1 MLIDRVYQTV
11 QALMNKD
18 QLGYF
23 KPMVFNLFA
32 ADAQRKEY
40 NNYFTALKTNVRK
53 MNWMLDGKDFANMSE
68 HNRQLLEYFS
78 SIAHLTKIPRR
89 TTQGAEII
97 DSYFITPEDL
107 EFVEDLFIGD
117 TTQDLFISGTPTRIE
132 KVHYKD
138 YLDLLRNIYAN
149 PTHCNPIFSLADNK
163 LVVSPNIEKVQL
175 HYLRKP
181 KIPKWTFQ
189 EYDGVAYFDSSANDF
204 QDFDL
209 PEASFDNLVSYIAE
223 MAGVSI
229 RDAMVVQSANQEQAQ
244 KFQNDNQQ

>member
-40 NNYFTALKTNVRK
+40 NNYFTVLKTNVRK
-53 MNWMLDGKDFANMSE
+53 MNWMLDGRDFAHISE

-78 SIAHLTKIPRR
+78 SITPLTSEYVSDDI
-89 TTQGAEII
+89 EII
-97 DSYFITPEDL
+97 ESSFVIPKDL
-107 EFVEDLFIGD
+107 EFVEDLFISN
-117 TTQDLFISGTPTRIE
+117 TSTRIE

-138 YLDLLRNIYAN
+138 YQDLLRNIYAN
-149 PTHCNPIFSLADNK
+149 PTHCNPICSLVGDR

-189 EYDGVAYFDSSANDF
+189 EYDGVAYFDSNAIDF

-209 PEASFDNLVSYIAE
+209 PETSFDNLVSYIAE